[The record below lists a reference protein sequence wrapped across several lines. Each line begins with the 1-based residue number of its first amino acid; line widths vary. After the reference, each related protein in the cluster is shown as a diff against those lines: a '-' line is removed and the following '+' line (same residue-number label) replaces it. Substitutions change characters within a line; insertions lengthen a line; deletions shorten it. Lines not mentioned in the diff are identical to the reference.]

1 MDRQGTDGRRLLS
14 LRGVLRVGRGGD
26 IWRKVAL
33 SVVTALAVPDF
44 TLLALG
50 RLDLVLYT
58 SGGAMCALYAHG
70 RPYAARSRTLLWVVL
85 GMLGSMAVA
94 LLTSA
99 STESVVIRVAVAAL
113 LAAAHKV
120 VCDAVRI
127 GPPGNLVF
135 TFIAASC
142 AFVPQR
148 LGDVPAHVGLGL
160 LGGCVAWL
168 VCMAPALVR
177 PDGPE
182 RVAVARALDAA
193 ARLLRAAPGQ
203 TARARH
209 DAAAA
214 ANAAWHTLA
223 LVPARKPGRG
233 SARKPGRGATRATL
247 ERFVARAESALAAG
261 PGHAEEADRLTRW
274 ARDLRRGR
282 TPVMPAPSPAEAGEL
297 VGLAVERAQGSRRL
311 LRALRPGSPV
321 IPIGARVAVGAALAG
336 WCSAALGVGRPY
348 WAVVTAAAVFQANLS
363 LTWQRAVQRVLG
375 NLVGLLVFTAVLP
388 LTRTAQVALVVT
400 ALAFQF
406 GAEALIGRNYWLGT
420 VCVTPMAL
428 LVVEFAGARPA
439 GRLIA
444 DRWLDTCVGAVVGLL
459 GCFLIADRRAGH
471 RIDELLD
478 RVVLADATARAL
490 LGTAW
495 GMDPRDLATARDRLV
510 ASLVELREA
519 VDAVNGEWWRHPL
532 PEERIASAE
541 REGHRTL
548 ARTALRLSTPV
559 ATALAS

>member
-1 MDRQGTDGRRLLS
+1 MVDRRRDGARLLP
-14 LRGVLRVGRGGD
+14 LKGVLRVGRGSD
-26 IWRKVAL
+26 IWPKVAL
-33 SVVTALAVPDF
+33 SVVVALAVPDLA
-44 TLLALG
+44 LLVLG

-58 SGGAMCALYAHG
+58 SAGAMCALYAHG
-70 RPYAARSRTLLWVVL
+70 RPYAARARTLWWVVL
-85 GMLGSMAVA
+85 GMLASTAVA

-99 STESVVIRVAVAAL
+99 LTDSVVVRVAVAAL

-127 GPPGNLVF
+127 GPPGNLIF
-135 TFIAASC
+135 TFISASC

-148 LGDVPAHVGLGL
+148 LGDVPAHLGLGL

-168 VCMAPALVR
+168 VCMAPAPVR
-177 PDGPE
+177 PDGPQ
-182 RVAVARALDAA
+182 RVAVARALEAA

-203 TARARH
+203 AARARH

-223 LVPARKPGRG
+223 LVPARTPERVA
-233 SARKPGRGATRATL
+233 ARAAL
-247 ERFVARAESALAAG
+247 ERFVARAESALATG
-261 PGHAEEADRLTRW
+261 PGHAEEADRLVRW
-274 ARDLRRGR
+274 ARALRRGR
-282 TPVMPAPSPAEAGEL
+282 TPPVPAPSHAEAGEL
-297 VGLAVERAQGSRRL
+297 AGLAVERARGSGHL
-311 LRALRPGSPV
+311 LRALGPGSPI
-321 IPIGARVAVGAALAG
+321 IPIGVRVAVGAALAG

-348 WAVVTAAAVFQANLS
+348 WAVVTAAAIFQANLS

-388 LTRTAQVALVVT
+388 LTRTGQVALVLT

-428 LVVEFAGARPA
+428 LVVEFAGAQPA
-439 GRLIA
+439 GRLVA
-444 DRWLDTCVGAVVGLL
+444 DRWLDTCVGAVIGLL
-459 GCFLIADRRAGH
+459 GCVLITNRRAGH

-490 LGTAW
+490 LDTAW

-519 VDAVNGEWWRHPL
+519 VDAANGEWWRPGL
-532 PEERIASAE
+532 PEERITSAE

-548 ARTALRLSTPV
+548 ARVALRLSAPV
-559 ATALAS
+559 STSLAS